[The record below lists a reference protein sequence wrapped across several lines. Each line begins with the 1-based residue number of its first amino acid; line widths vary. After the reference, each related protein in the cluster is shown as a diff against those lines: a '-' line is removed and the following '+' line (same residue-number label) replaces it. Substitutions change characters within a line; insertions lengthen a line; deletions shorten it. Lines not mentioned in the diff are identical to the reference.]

1 MITDAGFVGA
11 KAALFCGDALLTIL
25 RDTHPGLAWAGM
37 WDLPGGGRDGDEP
50 PETCLLREVAE
61 ELGLRLT
68 SDRLT
73 WQIELPSM
81 TDPSRPSHFFA
92 GTLTR
97 AEVAAIRFGDE
108 GQGWALMPTADFLN
122 HSHAI
127 PEMQRRVR
135 LALTAGAIP
144 R

>member
-1 MITDAGFVGA
+1 MITDGDFVGA

-37 WDLPGGGRDGDEP
+37 WDLPGGGRDGNES

-61 ELGLRLT
+61 EVGLSLPP
-68 SDRLT
+68 SRLT
-73 WQIELPSM
+73 WHIELPSM
-81 TDPSRPSHFFA
+81 SVPARPSHFFA
-92 GTLTR
+92 GTITQADLAT
-97 AEVAAIRFGDE
+97 IRFGDE
-108 GQGWALMPTADFLN
+108 GQGWALMPTRDFLN

-135 LALTAGAIP
+135 LAISAGAIP